1 MTREE
6 WWLRL
11 LMISGQKL
19 QYIRRLKGLA
29 YQKLVL
35 TANLLL
41 QLGFSDKQHQQF
53 NAVDQAALKLGL
65 DWLALPNH
73 YLVTYIDADYPE
85 LLRNTPSA
93 PLALFVSGEPGNLSK
108 PQLAMVGS
116 RCYSHYGETWAS
128 YFSQQ
133 LAAAGLVIT
142 SGLAM
147 GIDGISHR
155 GALASGGITVAI
167 LGSGLSRIHPR
178 GHLRLAQQILD
189 SGGSLVSEFLPFE
202 AARAEYFP
210 KRNRIISGL
219 SLGVLVIEA
228 EMRSGSLITA
238 KYALEQ
244 GREVFAIPG
253 PLGSRNSEGTHSLI
267 QQGANLVAQPTDII
281 EILNS
286 SLRWLVLE
294 QLVRYIRS
302 FYHYKSMK
310 IAMRWNP
317 NFNSHHCWTMWGIN
331 RPRPILLVKGLSFRR
346 VMWLFSY
353 WILSFWGDYIRSG
366 RLCQNQIVSF

>member
-19 QYIRRLKGLA
+19 PHIRRLKGLA

-41 QLGFSDKQHQQF
+41 RLGFNDKQHQQF
-53 NAVDQAALKLGL
+53 NSLSQIELKLGL

-133 LAAAGLVIT
+133 LSAAGLVIT

-155 GALASGGITVAI
+155 GALASGGVTIAV
-167 LGSGLSRIHPR
+167 LGSGLSSIYPR
-178 GHLRLAQQILD
+178 GHLRLAQQILE

-202 AARAEYFP
+202 TARAEYFP

-228 EMRSGSLITA
+228 EMHSGSLITA
-238 KYALEQ
+238 RCALEQ

-253 PLGSRNSEGTHSLI
+253 PLGSRSSEGTHSLI

-294 QLVRYIRS
+294 QSEPLYPELLPLHEDSDEAEVEATLQFPSLLDHVGYEPTPANLIGERAKLSASDVAIQLLDLELLGAITSVQGGYVRL
-302 FYHYKSMK
+302 K
-310 IAMRWNP
+310 
-317 NFNSHHCWTMWGIN
+317 
-331 RPRPILLVKGLSFRR
+331 
-346 VMWLFSY
+346 
-353 WILSFWGDYIRSG
+353 
-366 RLCQNQIVSF
+366 